1 MKVKRRFYLGDLV
14 DCMHS
19 AWDSDN
25 DKIDKVDRLREWCA
39 EHNITIHRSGYS
51 SDFHGFR
58 SWLSWAGVLRLGR
71 SLYSRAIK
79 PYEHRR
85 IFFDKAR
92 ERMEEIA

>member
-1 MKVKRRFYLGDLV
+1 MIYG
-14 DCMHS
+14 
-19 AWDSDN
+19 
-25 DKIDKVDRLREWCA
+25 RLREWC
-39 EHNITIHRSGYS
+39 EDNDITIHRSGYRS
-51 SDFHGFR
+51 ELNGYRVDDYGFR

-71 SLYSRAIK
+71 SLYSRSIK